1 LGEDLGEQQAMMMN
15 RERIGFWVRLLS
27 IVLAAVFLISFLFL
41 GVGTN
46 LNINIFQLFSNQGQ
60 QQKQADQAPDPQEQI
75 AAAEKDLEKDPKDPE
90 KIKNLAAL
98 YYTAGRYDDAIQV
111 LQRGREVAPQ
121 DEEIPALIG
130 QVYSQQAQAAKGE
143 KQKELLKKAGDGF
156 AASAEADPRN
166 AEAYLLAGQAY
177 DQAGQPA
184 DAIEYYNGY
193 LDLEPK
199 GENAKKVK
207 ERISALLK
215 GGDSSGSSEP

>member
-1 LGEDLGEQQAMMMN
+1 MMMN
-15 RERIGFWVRLLS
+15 RDRLSFWVRLVS
-27 IVLAAVFLISFLFL
+27 IVLAAFFLISFIFL
-41 GVGTN
+41 GLGTN
-46 LNINIFQLFSNQGQ
+46 ISYNLFELIGNKDQ
-60 QQKQADQAPDPQEQI
+60 QQQQADQAPDPQEQI
-75 AAAEKDLEKDPKDPE
+75 GEAEKALEKDPKDPE
-90 KIKNLAAL
+90 KIKDLAAL

-130 QVYSQQAQAAKGE
+130 QIYTQQAQAEKGE
-143 KQKELLKKAGDGF
+143 KQKELLKKAGDAF
-156 AASAEADPRN
+156 AASAEAEPDN

-207 ERISALLK
+207 DRISALLE
-215 GGDSSGSSEP
+215 GGDGSAGP

>member
-1 LGEDLGEQQAMMMN
+1 MMMN
-15 RERIGFWVRLLS
+15 RDRISFWVRLVS
-27 IVLAAVFLISFLFL
+27 IVLAAFFLISFIFL
-41 GVGTN
+41 GLGTN
-46 LNINIFQLFSNQGQ
+46 ISYNLFELIGNQDQ

-75 AAAEKDLEKDPKDPE
+75 ADAEKTLEKDPKDPQ
-90 KIKNLAAL
+90 KIKDLAAL

-130 QVYSQQAQAAKGE
+130 QIYSEQAQAEKGE
-143 KQKELLKKAGDGF
+143 KQKELLKKAGDAF
-156 AASAEADPRN
+156 AASAEAEPEN
-166 AEAYLLAGQAY
+166 AEASLLAGQAY

-207 ERISALLK
+207 DRISALLE
-215 GGDSSGSSEP
+215 GGGGSAEP

>member
-1 LGEDLGEQQAMMMN
+1 MMMN
-15 RERIGFWVRLLS
+15 RDRLSFWVRLVS
-27 IVLAAVFLISFLFL
+27 IVLAAFFLISFIFL

-46 LNINIFQLFSNQGQ
+46 ISYNIFELIGNQDE
-60 QQKQADQAPDPQEQI
+60 QQKQQSDQASDPEEQI
-75 AAAEKDLEKDPKDPE
+75 AAAEKDLKKDPKDPE

-98 YYTAGRYDDAIQV
+98 YYTAGRYDDSIRV
-111 LQRGREVAPQ
+111 LHRGREVAPQ

-130 QVYSQQAQAAKGE
+130 QIYSQQAQAAKGE
-143 KQKELLKKAGDGF
+143 KQEKLQKKAGDAF
-156 AASAEADPRN
+156 AASAEADPEN
-166 AEAYLLAGQAY
+166 ADAYLLAGQAY

-207 ERISALLK
+207 ERISALLE

>member
-1 LGEDLGEQQAMMMN
+1 MMMN
-15 RERIGFWVRLLS
+15 RDRLSFWVRLVS
-27 IVLAAVFLISFLFL
+27 IVLAAFFLISFIFL
-41 GVGTN
+41 GLGTN
-46 LNINIFQLFSNQGQ
+46 ISYNLFELIGNQDQ
-60 QQKQADQAPDPQEQI
+60 QQQQADQVPDPQEQI
-75 AAAEKDLEKDPKDPE
+75 AEAEKALEKDPKDPE
-90 KIKNLAAL
+90 KIKDLAAL
-98 YYTAGRYDDAIQV
+98 YYTAGRYDEAIQV

-130 QVYSQQAQAAKGE
+130 QIYSQQAQAEKGE
-143 KQKELLKKAGDGF
+143 KQKELLKKAGDAF
-156 AASAEADPRN
+156 AASAEAEPDN

-207 ERISALLK
+207 DRISALLE
-215 GGDSSGSSEP
+215 GGGSSGSAEP

>member
-1 LGEDLGEQQAMMMN
+1 MMMN
-15 RERIGFWVRLLS
+15 RDRLSFWVRLVS
-27 IVLAAVFLISFLFL
+27 IVLAAFFLISFIFL
-41 GVGTN
+41 GLGTN
-46 LNINIFQLFSNQGQ
+46 ISYNLFELIGNQDQ

-75 AAAEKDLEKDPKDPE
+75 TEAEKALEKDPKDPE
-90 KIKNLAAL
+90 KIKDLAAL

-121 DEEIPALIG
+121 DEEIPALLG
-130 QVYSQQAQAAKGE
+130 QIYSQQAQGETGE
-143 KQKELLKKAGDGF
+143 KQKELLKKAGDAF
-156 AASAEADPRN
+156 AASAEAEPDN

-207 ERISALLK
+207 DRISALFE
-215 GGDSSGSSEP
+215 GGGSSGSAEP

>member
-1 LGEDLGEQQAMMMN
+1 MMMN
-15 RERIGFWVRLLS
+15 RDRLSFWVRLVS
-27 IVLAAVFLISFLFL
+27 IVLAAFFLLSFIFL
-41 GVGTN
+41 GLGTN
-46 LNINIFQLFSNQGQ
+46 ISYNLFELIGNQDQ

-75 AAAEKDLEKDPKDPE
+75 AEAEKALEKDPKNSE
-90 KIKNLAAL
+90 KIKDLAAL

-130 QVYSQQAQAAKGE
+130 QIYTQQAQAEKGE
-143 KQKELLKKAGDGF
+143 KQKELLKKAGDAF
-156 AASAEADPRN
+156 AASAEAEPDN

-207 ERISALLK
+207 ERISALLE
-215 GGDSSGSSEP
+215 GGSSSGSAEH

>member
-1 LGEDLGEQQAMMMN
+1 MMMN
-15 RERIGFWVRLLS
+15 RERLSFWVRLVA
-27 IVLAAVFLISFLFL
+27 IVLSAFFLISFIFL
-41 GVGTN
+41 GIGTN
-46 LNINIFQLFSNQGQ
+46 ISYNLFELIGNQDQ
-60 QQKQADQAPDPQEQI
+60 QQQQVDKATDPEEQI

-111 LQRGREVAPQ
+111 LQRGREVAPE

-130 QVYSQQAQAAKGE
+130 QIYSQQAQVAQGE
-143 KQKELLKKAGDGF
+143 KKKELLKKAGDAF
-156 AASAEADPRN
+156 AVAAETEPDDAD
-166 AEAYLLAGQAY
+166 AYLLAGQAY

-199 GENAKKVK
+199 GENAKQV
-207 ERISALLK
+207 EDRISALLE
-215 GGDSSGSSEP
+215 GGDSSGSAGP

>member
-1 LGEDLGEQQAMMMN
+1 MMMN
-15 RERIGFWVRLLS
+15 RDRLSFWVRLVS
-27 IVLAAVFLISFLFL
+27 IVLAAFFLISFIFL
-41 GVGTN
+41 GLGTN
-46 LNINIFQLFSNQGQ
+46 ISYNLFELIGNQDQ
-60 QQKQADQAPDPQEQI
+60 QQQQADQAPDPQEQI
-75 AAAEKDLEKDPKDPE
+75 GEAEKALEKDPKDPE
-90 KIKNLAAL
+90 KIKDLAAL

-130 QVYSQQAQAAKGE
+130 QIYSQQAQAEKGE
-143 KQKELLKKAGDGF
+143 KQKELLKKAGDAF
-156 AASAEADPRN
+156 AASAEAEPDN

-207 ERISALLK
+207 DRISALFE
-215 GGDSSGSSEP
+215 GGGSSGSAEP